1 MALESLFFNSWRL
14 WTYMWPE
21 IAILYAG
28 DFSVFEISKPSR
40 FPFDDSKKKKNV
52 VRSLYN
58 VVQLW
63 FILVDEVSKN
73 ESIHPCTICHS
84 VYFHILPKAFL
95 IYFNSSVDVHLLI
108 EIKKEPRQ
116 QTTEQFEYNLWLPC
130 VKSLGDH
137 AKAIKVQFSPVNF
150 LLADMGLGVH
160 STATCQWSNG
170 VCVPPVPMP
179 FQTAG
184 SRWLARF
191 WWQAKRLLVFLS
203 SFMLMMT
210 WDLAITEESTTRWT
224 MPKMA

>member
-28 DFSVFEISKPSR
+28 DFSFFEISKPSR

-150 LLADMGLGVH
+150 FIGRHG
-160 STATCQWSNG
+160 
-170 VCVPPVPMP
+170 
-179 FQTAG
+179 
-184 SRWLARF
+184 AR
-191 WWQAKRLLVFLS
+191 S
-203 SFMLMMT
+203 SFHGNLSMKQWCVCSTSPNAVSNCWEQMISPFLMT
-210 WDLAITEESTTRWT
+210 SKKAFGFS
-224 MPKMA
+224 